1 MSIAVE
7 RLNVSFNGRQVLRD
21 LSLTLP
27 DSGVVCIYGPS
38 GSGKTTLF
46 NCLAG
51 VIKPDSGAIRG
62 LEGKRLAMVF
72 QENRLLPWY
81 NALEN
86 VAFAVEG
93 DREKAL
99 RALAA
104 MELAAE
110 AEKLPAQLSGGMQRR
125 VAIAR
130 ALAYGGDILML
141 DEPTAGLD
149 KELAERVVSRLIEAW
164 RGRLILLITHDLWL
178 AERFATFK
186 YGLES
191 IADAKPDDQQ
201 GLRPVL

>member
-1 MSIAVE
+1 MSIVVE
-7 RLNVSFNGRQVLRD
+7 RLNISFGGRPVLRD
-21 LSLTLP
+21 LSLSLP

-46 NCLAG
+46 DCLAG
-51 VIKPDSGAIRG
+51 ILEPDSGAIRG

-81 NALEN
+81 SALEN
-86 VAFAVEG
+86 VAFAVAG
-93 DREKAL
+93 DREKA
-99 RALAA
+99 RQALAA

-110 AEKLPAQLSGGMQRR
+110 ADKLPDQLSGGMQRR

-149 KELAERVVSRLIEAW
+149 EELAERVVARLIEAW
-164 RGRLILLITHDLWL
+164 QGKLILLITHDSWL

-186 YGLES
+186 YGLEQP
-191 IADAKPDDQQ
+191 AAAAPAE
-201 GLRPVL
+201 R